1 MTYFVSYLQVSGEL
15 IGVSNIAPPILDNVY
30 VAQYNE
36 LPNLISMMWDIST
49 LSFITNP
56 FSGGLSKLEFLTR
69 FTTPERIAIR
79 NSTDPIVGDFM
90 ALLNMAES
98 ISLTDMNTQNGVGY
112 LVYIGLLEKHRI
124 REILV

>member
-15 IGVSNIAPPILDNVY
+15 IGVSNITPPILDNVY

-56 FSGGLSKLEFLTR
+56 LSGVLTKLEFLTR
-69 FTTPERIAIR
+69 FTTLERISIR
-79 NSTDPIVGDFM
+79 NSLDPIVVDFM

-98 ISLTDMNTQNGVGY
+98 ISLRDMNTKNGINY
-112 LVYIGLLEKHRI
+112 LVHIGLLGKHRI
-124 REILV
+124 SEILT